1 MTKKLKLNVQPLS
14 TRLQKALNTRGK
26 DLIYVGPSH
35 YKQNPVIDSTEGK
48 LTEIHLIPYYKSTG
62 IIMRCT
68 GESTLLGYCTES
80 PKEVLEKAFQNYHIT
95 NFDDHHFFGSGD
107 FEPSTPMIGL
117 GIFALENPTA
127 YGINYNGRLERLL
140 QLPGALKAKR
150 KEPISKKD
158 IERIVAYLG
167 KEDEHGFL
175 NPNNNQV
182 KHDKKEVITIL
193 KKFKK

>member
-1 MTKKLKLNVQPLS
+1 
-14 TRLQKALNTRGK
+14 
-26 DLIYVGPSH
+26 
-35 YKQNPVIDSTEGK
+35 
-48 LTEIHLIPYYKSTG
+48 
-62 IIMRCT
+62 MRCT

-158 IERIVAYLG
+158 IERIKSIAENLLHESG
-167 KEDEHGFL
+167 KFVKRDEILLIERMLKDFQPLEFARIKDVEEMIG
-175 NPNNNQV
+175 
-182 KHDKKEVITIL
+182 KKQGKFQEESASKTIKTSKPL
-193 KKFKK
+193 QNKEENKPRILDYGGAW